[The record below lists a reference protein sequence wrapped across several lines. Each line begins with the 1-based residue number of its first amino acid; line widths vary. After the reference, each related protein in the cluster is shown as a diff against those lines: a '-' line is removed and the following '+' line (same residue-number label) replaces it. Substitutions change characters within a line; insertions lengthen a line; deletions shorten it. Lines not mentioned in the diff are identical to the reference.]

1 MDLIADITAKDVD
14 AVKAG
19 NSRASQLVGEG
30 LVILIQA
37 DSGLATLTSISTHS
51 IMAEIRKVPS
61 HLSTLTIDPSVM
73 KELA

>member
-1 MDLIADITAKDVD
+1 MDLIADITGKDIE
-14 AVKAG
+14 AVKRSE
-19 NSRASQLVGEG
+19 SRASQLLGEG

-51 IMAEIRKVPS
+51 VLAEIRKVPS
-61 HLSTLTIDPSVM
+61 HLATLSIDPNVM